1 MKKKNKKFN
10 ENYKKFEMRTS
21 KMSEK
26 EIEYED
32 LSKEE
37 KKLYNSVDQTWSDCW
52 QTITDGC
59 NWYEGGGAVGF
70 GASSYLGETSGNTAY
85 LPYYIHDFS

>member
-1 MKKKNKKFN
+1 MKKIIVFLSLLTVILAENKIINLFPVSLKELNFSNEEEQKFN
-10 ENYKKFEMRTS
+10 ENYKKFEMLLS

-37 KKLYNSVDQTWSDCW
+37 KK
-52 QTITDGC
+52 I
-59 NWYEGGGAVGF
+59 
-70 GASSYLGETSGNTAY
+70 
-85 LPYYIHDFS
+85 I